1 VLCAYALSCRNFQRI
16 VFEDVQVQEYNAGK
30 QNLKGKMKETFTM
43 GGWLLLLFEIILVI
57 CQNRS
62 VSPIYLPSIDF

>member
-1 VLCAYALSCRNFQRI
+1 
-16 VFEDVQVQEYNAGK
+16 VQVQEYNAGK

-57 CQNRS
+57 YRNRS

>member
-1 VLCAYALSCRNFQRI
+1 MLCAYALSYINFQRI
-16 VFEDVQVQEYNAGK
+16 AFEDVQVQEYNAGK
-30 QNLKGKMKETFTM
+30 QKLKGKMKETFTM

-57 CQNRS
+57 CRNWC